1 MRSLAAIVFL
11 TLLVSPALGQADGSA
26 ECDHETVPT
35 PRCPYLGNPFYVP
48 PGSTRPVGFQA
59 SAPGGAGRPRQ
70 TRSR

>member
-1 MRSLAAIVFL
+1 MRSFAAIVFL

-48 PGSTRPVGFQA
+48 PGSARPMGFQA
-59 SAPGGAGRPRQ
+59 NAPGRASRPRQ
-70 TRSR
+70 MRSQ